1 MYMQKSEIM
10 AISKFIKGVTAIAL
24 AGASMALVACGGGNS
39 TVKVGVLVADASG
52 DEAIGFKNYLQ
63 QYVAKEYNYEFV
75 YSPQLDSAEQARA
88 QAETFIGQN
97 CKAIIDMADKNRG
110 DLAQLCNT
118 NKVYFAIGSG
128 MMSDED
134 YNASK
139 NLEYFV
145 GQIGPDM
152 VTEYNTGL
160 AMGQY
165 YKETKKVS
173 KVGVYGAFIPN
184 PMHLY
189 RMAGLLTGLG
199 DTYKGQSG
207 QNIVYT
213 VFGDGA
219 QFDASNIAGD
229 VTIDYCS
236 GFDGEGAIFGR
247 VGEIIAGN
255 PDAFLSV
262 GMTTTFFADM
272 LDKANLEYSD
282 IDSFTTANGAHM
294 KTGSLKYLAG
304 KYSSSLGPIFAAI
317 KSAIDGKAIRLAN
330 GDAFSLSQGYWT
342 AKSSAEFEK
351 FQSADSVTNPIFNKT
366 VLDTLIGASYDSFK
380 AAVELDRTPQ

>member
-1 MYMQKSEIM
+1 M
-10 AISKFIKGVTAIAL
+10 AL
-24 AGASMALVACGGGNS
+24 AACGGGNK

-52 DEAIGFKNYLQ
+52 DEALGFKNYLQ

-75 YSPQLDSAEQARA
+75 YSPAIESAEQART

-110 DLAQLCNT
+110 DLAKLCNDS
-118 NKVYFAIGSG
+118 KVYFAIGSG

-134 YNASK
+134 FNASK
-139 NLEYFV
+139 KLEYFV

-165 YKETKKVS
+165 YKETKQVS

-199 DTYKGQSG
+199 DTYKGQTG

-219 QFDASNIAGD
+219 QFDAANIAGD
-229 VTIDYCS
+229 VTIDYCA
-236 GFDGEGAIFGR
+236 GFDGEGAIFAR
-247 VGEIIAGN
+247 VGEIIAAE

-272 LDKANLEYSD
+272 LDGAHLEYSD
-282 IDSFTTANGAHM
+282 IDSFTTANGNHM
-294 KTGSLKYLAG
+294 KNGSLKYLAG

-317 KSAIDGKAIRLAN
+317 KSAIDGKAIRNN
-330 GDAFSLSQGYWT
+330 GEAFSISQGYWT

-351 FQSADSVTNPIFNKT
+351 FQAADSVSNPIFNKT
-366 VLDTLIGASYDSFK
+366 ILDTLVGASFDSFK
-380 AAVELDRTPQ
+380 TAVELDRTPRL

>member
-1 MYMQKSEIM
+1 MK
-10 AISKFIKGVTAIAL
+10 ISKFTKGVAAIAL
-24 AGASMALVACGGGNS
+24 VGASIALAACSGAKQ

-52 DEAIGFKNYLQ
+52 EEALGFKNYLQ

-75 YSPQLDSAEQARA
+75 YSPAIESAEQAKS

-110 DLAQLCNT
+110 DLAKLCNDS
-118 NKVYFAIGSG
+118 NVYFAIGSG

-134 YNASK
+134 FAASK
-139 NLEYFV
+139 KLNYFV

-152 VTEYNTGL
+152 QTEYETGF
-160 AMGQY
+160 AMGKY
-165 YKETKKVS
+165 YKEVKNVDKI
-173 KVGVYGAFIPN
+173 GVYGAFIPN

-207 QNIVYT
+207 QNIVFT

-219 QFDASNIAGD
+219 QFDAANIAGD
-229 VTIDYCS
+229 VEIDYCA
-236 GFDGEGAIFGR
+236 GFDGEGAIFAR
-247 VGEIIAGN
+247 VGQIIGGN
-255 PDAFLSV
+255 PDVFLSV

-272 LDKANLEYSD
+272 LDEAHVEYSD
-282 IDSFTTANGAHM
+282 IDSFTTKNGEHM

-317 KSAIDGKAIRLAN
+317 KSAIDGKAIRNN
-330 GDAFSLSQGYWT
+330 GEAFSLSQGYWT

-351 FQSADSVTNPIFNKT
+351 FQAADSVSNPIFNKA
-366 VLDTLIGASYDSFK
+366 VLDTLVGASFETFK

>member
-1 MYMQKSEIM
+1 MK
-10 AISKFIKGVTAIAL
+10 ISKIIKGATVIAL
-24 AGASMALVACGGGNS
+24 AGAGMGLVACGGGNK

-52 DEAIGFKNYLQ
+52 DEALGFKNYLQ

-75 YSPQLDSAEQARA
+75 YSPAIESAEQAKT

-110 DLAQLCNT
+110 DLAKLCNDS
-118 NKVYFAIGSG
+118 KVYFAIGSG

-134 YNASK
+134 FNASK
-139 NLEYFV
+139 NYEYFV

-160 AMGQY
+160 AMGKY
-165 YKETKKVS
+165 YKETKEVS
-173 KVGVYGAFIPN
+173 RVGIYGAFIPN

-199 DTYKGQSG
+199 DTYKGQTG

-219 QFDASNIAGD
+219 QFDAANIAGD
-229 VTIDYCS
+229 VAVEYCA
-236 GFDGEGAIFGR
+236 GFDAEGAIFAR
-247 VGEIIAGN
+247 VGEIIASN

-272 LDKANLEYSD
+272 LDGAHLEYSD
-282 IDSFTTANGAHM
+282 IDSFTTANGKHM
-294 KTGSLKYLAG
+294 KEGSLKYLAG

-317 KSAIDGKAIRLAN
+317 KSAIDGKPIRLVN
-330 GDAFSLSQGYWT
+330 GEAFSISQGYWT
-342 AKSSAEFEK
+342 AKSSQEFEK
-351 FQSADSVTNPIFNKT
+351 FQTADSVTNPIFNKE
-366 VLDTLIGASYDSFK
+366 VIDTLVGASFDSFK
-380 AAVELDRTPQ
+380 AAVELDRTPKL

>member
-1 MYMQKSEIM
+1 M
-10 AISKFIKGVTAIAL
+10 KGVAAIAL
-24 AGASMALVACGGGNS
+24 AGASIALAACSGNGAQK
-39 TVKVGVLVADASG
+39 TVKVGVLIADASG
-52 DEAIGFKNYLQ
+52 EEALGFKNYLQ

-75 YSPQLDSAEQARA
+75 YSPAIESAEQAKT

-110 DLAQLCNT
+110 DLAKLCET
-118 NKVYFAIGSG
+118 NEVYFAIGSG

-134 YNASK
+134 FAASK
-139 NLEYFV
+139 NLNYFV

-152 VTEYNTGL
+152 QTEYDTGL
-160 AMGQY
+160 AMGKY
-165 YKETKKVS
+165 YKEVKNVDNI
-173 KVGVYGAFIPN
+173 GVYGAFIPN

-219 QFDASNIAGD
+219 QFDAANIAGD
-229 VTIDYCS
+229 VEIDYCA
-236 GFDGEGAIFGR
+236 GFDGEGAIFGT
-247 VGEIIAGN
+247 VGGIIAKA

-272 LDKANLEYSD
+272 LDEAHVEYSD
-282 IDSFTTANGAHM
+282 IDSFTTQNGNHM

-304 KYSSSLGPIFAAI
+304 KYSSSLGPIFAAV
-317 KSAIDGKAIRLAN
+317 KSAIDGKAIRNN
-330 GDAFSLSQGYWT
+330 GEAFSLSQGYWT

-351 FQSADSVTNPIFNKT
+351 FQAADSVSNPIFNKT
-366 VLDTLIGASYDSFK
+366 LLDTLVGASYENFK

>member
-1 MYMQKSEIM
+1 MK
-10 AISKFIKGVTAIAL
+10 ISKMMKGVAAIAL
-24 AGASMALVACGGGNS
+24 AGASIALAACNGAQK

-52 DEAIGFKNYLQ
+52 EEALGFKNYLQ

-75 YSPQLDSAEQARA
+75 YSPAIESAEQAKS

-110 DLAQLCNT
+110 DLAKLCET

-128 MMSDED
+128 MMSDD
-134 YNASK
+134 DFAASK
-139 NLEYFV
+139 KLNYFV

-152 VTEYNTGL
+152 QTEYETGF
-160 AMGQY
+160 AMGKY
-165 YKETKKVS
+165 YKEVKNVDKI
-173 KVGVYGAFIPN
+173 GVYGAFIPN

-199 DTYKGQSG
+199 DTYKGTSG
-207 QNIVYT
+207 QNIVFT

-219 QFDASNIAGD
+219 QFDAANIAGD
-229 VTIDYCS
+229 VEIDYCA
-236 GFDGEGAIFGR
+236 GFDGEGAIFAR
-247 VGEIIAGN
+247 VGEIIGGN

-272 LDKANLEYSD
+272 LDQAHLEYSD
-282 IDSFTTANGAHM
+282 IDSFTTLNGNHM
-294 KTGSLKYLAG
+294 KNGSLKYLAG

-317 KSAIDGKAIRLAN
+317 KSAIDGKAIRNN
-330 GDAFSLSQGYWT
+330 GEAFSLSQGYWT

-351 FQSADSVTNPIFNKT
+351 FQAADSVSNPIFNKT
-366 VLDTLIGASYDSFK
+366 LLDTLVGASFENFK